1 MTLKVVV
8 VGAGVVGAACAFHA
22 ASAGLDVTVVDR
34 GPVGA
39 GTTSRGEGNVLVS
52 DKEPGPELA
61 LARLSRTLWEEAGR
75 ELGPG
80 TLELEPKGGLVV
92 ASTEESLT
100 ALREFAARQEA
111 AGVRVEPVDRVR
123 DLEPHLAPGIP
134 GGVHYPQD
142 AQVQP
147 VLAAAALL
155 RAAVRR
161 GARFRTGEVVAA
173 LTSRDDD
180 RTPHRP
186 PRPGPTSAGP
196 TSPGPGPAPSGPPSH
211 GPTPEAPFPEGSL
224 PQGPPPEVP
233 SPDGRITGV
242 RTAAGDV
249 LRADFVVNAAGT
261 WGGEVGRR
269 LGAPVEVLP
278 RRGFV
283 LVTEPLPPAVVR
295 HKVYSADYV
304 ANVASSDAGLE
315 TSCVVEGT
323 RGGTILIGASRERV
337 GFDTTMNTAVVAR
350 LAAQACRLFPFL
362 RGVHLMRAYRGFRPY
377 CPDHLPVIG
386 PDPRVPGVV
395 HACGHEGAGVG
406 LAPGTGALVTAHLLG
421 RPWRG
426 ADPAALTGLLPDRF
440 LAPGGARQ

>member
-39 GTTSRGEGNVLVS
+39 GTTSRGEGNVLLS

-61 LARLSRTLWEEAGR
+61 LARLSRTLWDEAGR
-75 ELGPG
+75 ELGAD

-92 ASTEESLT
+92 ASTDESLA

-111 AGVRVEPVDRVR
+111 AGVRAEPVDRVR

-161 GARFRTGEVVAA
+161 GARFHTGEVVGA
-173 LTSRDDD
+173 LTTRDGD
-180 RTPHRP
+180 RTPL
-186 PRPGPTSAGP
+186 GPTPLGP
-196 TSPGPGPAPSGPPSH
+196 TSH
-211 GPTPEAPFPEGSL
+211 GPTSHGPTSHGPAPVGPVPEG
-224 PQGPPPEVP
+224 PVP
-233 SPDGRITGV
+233 GGRITGV
-242 RTAAGDV
+242 RTAAGEV
-249 LRADFVVNAAGT
+249 LPADAVVNAAGT

-283 LVTEPLPPAVVR
+283 LVTEPLPPMVR

-323 RGGTILIGASRERV
+323 RGGTILVGASRERV
-337 GFDTTMNTAVVAR
+337 GFDTTLNTAVVAR

-395 HACGHEGAGVG
+395 HACGHEGAGIG

-421 RPWRG
+421 RPWRD
-426 ADPAALTGLLPDRF
+426 ADPAAHTGLLPDRF
-440 LAPGGARQ
+440 LTPGGAPQ

>member
-1 MTLKVVV
+1 MKVVV

-22 ASAGLDVTVVDR
+22 ASAGLDVTVIDR

-39 GTTSRGEGNVLVS
+39 GTTSRGEGNVLLS

-61 LARLSRTLWEEAGR
+61 LARLSRALWDEAGR
-75 ELGPG
+75 ELGPD
-80 TLELEPKGGLVV
+80 TFELEAKGGLVV
-92 ASTEESLT
+92 ASSAESLA
-100 ALREFAARQEA
+100 ALQEFAARQEA
-111 AGVRVEPVDRVR
+111 AGVRVEQVDRVR

-155 RAAVRR
+155 RAAVSR
-161 GARFRTGEVVAA
+161 GARCHSGEVAGA
-173 LTSRDDD
+173 MTARD
-180 RTPHRP
+180 
-186 PRPGPTSAGP
+186 G
-196 TSPGPGPAPSGPPSH
+196 
-211 GPTPEAPFPEGSL
+211 
-224 PQGPPPEVP
+224 
-233 SPDGRITGV
+233 GRITGV
-242 RTAAGDV
+242 RTAAGAV
-249 LRADFVVNAAGT
+249 LPADAVVNAAGT

-283 LVTEPLPPAVVR
+283 LVTEPLPPMVR
-295 HKVYSADYV
+295 RKVYSADYV

-377 CPDHLPVIG
+377 CPDHLPVVG
-386 PDPRVPGVV
+386 PDPRVPGIV
-395 HACGHEGAGVG
+395 HACGHEGAGIG
-406 LAPGTGALVTAHLLG
+406 LAPATGALVTAHLLG

-426 ADPAALTGLLPDRF
+426 ADPADHTGLLPDR
-440 LAPGGARQ
+440 LLTPEGAPQ